1 MSDDEVDTNAAYDLN
16 SRRES
21 LFVITKSELKRVP
34 SIVNLEAHKVRHF
47 LRNLPRI
54 SILSFQ
60 IKVIKSLKKSPVYD
74 PFSLKS
80 FVSFFASIG
89 LYLSD
94 YGSDIVVAVLLYKVK
109 TAQKCLKIF
118 FKKTNFLGR

>member
-47 LRNLPRI
+47 
-54 SILSFQ
+54 
-60 IKVIKSLKKSPVYD
+60 
-74 PFSLKS
+74 
-80 FVSFFASIG
+80 
-89 LYLSD
+89 
-94 YGSDIVVAVLLYKVK
+94 
-109 TAQKCLKIF
+109 
-118 FKKTNFLGR
+118 